1 MNAIKINKDKIVLEL
16 SKDELGVLSNALN
29 EVCNGIEVW
38 EFDTRMGIK
47 IENARI
53 ILEFLNSIYKKAN
66 QTTFSYNDLNHIE
79 E

>member
-1 MNAIKINKDKIVLEL
+1 MNAIKINKDKIILEL

-53 ILEFLNSIYKKAN
+53 ILETLTSIYKKAN
-66 QTTFSYNDLNHIE
+66 QTLSDHIE

>member
-1 MNAIKINKDKIVLEL
+1 MNAIKINKDKIILEI

-47 IENARI
+47 IDNARVM
-53 ILEFLNSIYKKAN
+53 LESLTSIYKKAN
-66 QTTFSYNDLNHIE
+66 QTPYNHTE

>member
-1 MNAIKINKDKIVLEL
+1 MNTIKIYKDKVVLEL

-47 IENARI
+47 IENARTMLDSLATI
-53 ILEFLNSIYKKAN
+53 YRKFDQIAFDDTDEF
-66 QTTFSYNDLNHIE
+66 
-79 E
+79 

>member
-1 MNAIKINKDKIVLEL
+1 MNAIEINKDKIVLEL
-16 SKDELGVLSNALN
+16 SRNELGVLSNALN

-53 ILEFLNSIYKKAN
+53 ILESLTSIYKKAN
-66 QTTFSYNDLNHIE
+66 QASSNDTE

>member
-1 MNAIKINKDKIVLEL
+1 MNAVKINKDKITLEL
-16 SKDELGVLSNALN
+16 SKNELGVLGNALN

-47 IENARI
+47 IDDARN
-53 ILEFLNSIYKKAN
+53 ILEYLISIYTKAS
-66 QTTFSYNDLNHIE
+66 QASSNDIE

>member
-53 ILEFLNSIYKKAN
+53 ILESLTSIYKKAN
-66 QTTFSYNDLNHIE
+66 QTLSNHIE

>member
-1 MNAIKINKDKIVLEL
+1 MNAIKINEDKITLEI
-16 SKDELGVLSNALN
+16 SKDELGVLGNALN

-47 IENARI
+47 IEDARD
-53 ILEFLNSIYKKAN
+53 ILDSLISIYN
-66 QTTFSYNDLNHIE
+66 QTPSNHVE

>member
-53 ILEFLNSIYKKAN
+53 ILESLTSIYKKAN
-66 QTTFSYNDLNHIE
+66 ETLSNHVE
-79 E
+79 

>member
-1 MNAIKINKDKIVLEL
+1 MNIIKINKDKITIDL

-38 EFDTRMGIK
+38 EFDTRIGVE

-53 ILEFLNSIYKKAN
+53 LLESLNLAYIKTD
-66 QTTFSYNDLNHIE
+66 QFSNEIGE
-79 E
+79 

>member
-1 MNAIKINKDKIVLEL
+1 MNALQISQEKITIEI

-47 IENARI
+47 IEGARS
-53 ILEFLNSIYKKAN
+53 ILDSLTSIYKKAD
-66 QTTFSYNDLNHIE
+66 SIGIE
-79 E
+79 SGE

>member
-1 MNAIKINKDKIVLEL
+1 MNAIKINKDRIVLEL

-47 IENARI
+47 IGDARI
-53 ILEFLNSIYKKAN
+53 VLKSLTSIYKRAN
-66 QTTFSYNDLNHIE
+66 QTISNYTE
-79 E
+79 EG

>member
-1 MNAIKINKDKIVLEL
+1 MNAIKINKDKIILEL
-16 SKDELGVLSNALN
+16 SADELGVLSNALN

-53 ILEFLNSIYKKAN
+53 ILEALTSIYKKAN
-66 QTTFSYNDLNHIE
+66 QTFSNNIDE
-79 E
+79 